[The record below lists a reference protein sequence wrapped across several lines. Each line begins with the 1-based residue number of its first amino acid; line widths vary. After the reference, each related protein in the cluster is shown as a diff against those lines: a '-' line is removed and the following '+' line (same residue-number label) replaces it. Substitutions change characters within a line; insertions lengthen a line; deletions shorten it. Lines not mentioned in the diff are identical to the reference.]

1 MKAKHV
7 FTTLG
12 IAFAMGIGVA
22 AAANISN
29 NIQPA
34 KADGVTT
41 LYLDTNLLTWY
52 GDQSRAYLYGD
63 SQNNTWPG
71 QPLTQVSGSLYKLDV
86 ENMSNY
92 HSVIFLRSNGTN
104 VWNRTSKDGGT
115 AISLPTDWTVANK
128 FTFNDDWDG
137 NTEYNDGNYTGS
149 WSFYNANNKHTVNTV
164 LDKWGTETVNGSV
177 EVVDGN
183 AVPAPAYDFGYSFSG
198 WFSDA
203 QYTEGNEVTAVTSDM
218 TVYGKITKVATK
230 SFSLDASLAADFSG
244 KMGVA
249 IYAWEPSGKTNAE
262 WPGVSTPIWAGS
274 ITLPE
279 DASFV
284 VCNGTDKNAEDFT
297 QTVDVSF
304 APAIDGDT
312 LILLDT
318 KTDGKVDTAWES
330 EGVATNNYTVKCDGN
345 TYSFALADTDKPEGV
360 VHQFKATISDARRA
374 NVLEFYQNGTLI
386 ESDLGVDYDQGQ
398 PVAGNNIIGDLT
410 NGFRV
415 YHRALNM
422 DVYLKVYSDG
432 GRSLWGAGYEEE
444 IFRLKTNSQT
454 VEYAHIDNTFEPSG
468 DYIKQ
473 YKTDN
478 TYAFEDDVEYV
489 ISDYMGTTQNVAV
502 EDGDNN
508 AKMVESYLTRFT
520 VYNDCSENLY
530 IKIKADLSITLW
542 IGGKYHART
551 LSIDGT
557 PYQMEVYEEEGQPLQ
572 YRLTGV
578 HLFAG
583 QTISY
588 SYDGTPVELTAK
600 AIGNNNLTSDLV
612 TIADATSADIYLNPA
627 DNTIWVG
634 GLGSVGGFHLLITNV
649 HTGKVTFVNMAQNP
663 DNASEYFIAAYAFK
677 EGDAIQIID
686 CSSGSAL
693 PTRFNPAGGLNQYS
707 NENFEVSHGEVVCT
721 ADVTVNAYIQLASG
735 ADKLYFGSVPE
746 AVPNALTFV
755 ANFYSHMRNACGQPV
770 NKGAYVKSAWKNN
783 VVPDYNELSADAK
796 AILDQGGYSPYQE
809 IREFAER
816 YIYFMQVFGEEQQ
829 LANFMGWEIPAAS
842 NQYSVVSTN
851 NSVIMIAVISAIV
864 VTSSA
869 GLFFIIRRKK
879 FEK

>member
-12 IAFAMGIGVA
+12 LAFAMGIGVA
-22 AAANISN
+22 ASIGASR

-34 KADGVTT
+34 KALDASSVI
-41 LYLDTNLLTWY
+41 YLDVSGGNWFADSAKVAIWNHQGSAFEEFTFDSTTNLYKATLSSACTSFNLFRGSALSWDNKWNQSDDASFEEGKDLIISTGYSDGKMTFTW
-52 GDQSRAYLYGD
+52 S
-63 SQNNTWPG
+63 T
-71 QPLTQVSGSLYKLDV
+71 
-86 ENMSNY
+86 
-92 HSVIFLRSNGTN
+92 
-104 VWNRTSKDGGT
+104 
-115 AISLPTDWTVANK
+115 
-128 FTFNDDWDG
+128 
-137 NTEYNDGNYTGS
+137 YTPATI
-149 WSFYNANNKHTVNTV
+149 YTVNTV
-164 LDKWGTETVNGSV
+164 LDKWGTETVNGSA
-177 EVVDGN
+177 EVVDGHP
-183 AVPAPAYDFGYSFSG
+183 VPAPAYDFGYSFSG

-304 APAIDGDT
+304 APAVDGDT
-312 LILLDT
+312 LILLDS

-422 DVYLKVYSDG
+422 DVYLKVYGDG

-454 VEYAHIDNTFEPSG
+454 VEYAHIDNTFVPSG
-468 DYIKQ
+468 DYVKQ

-520 VYNDCSENLY
+520 VYNDCTENLY

-551 LSIDGT
+551 LNIDDT

-572 YRLTGV
+572 YRVTGV

-600 AIGNNNLTSDLV
+600 AIGNNNLTSGLV
-612 TIADATSADIYLNPA
+612 TIADAASADIYLNPA

-663 DNASEYFIAAYAFK
+663 NNASEYFIAAYAFK
-677 EGDAIQIID
+677 EGDAIQIMD
-686 CSSGSAL
+686 CSSASAL
-693 PTRFNPAGGLNQYS
+693 PTVFNPAGGLNTYS
-707 NENFEVSHGEVVCT
+707 DEHFAVSHGEVQCT
-721 ADVTVNAYIQLASG
+721 ADVTVNAYIQLSSG

-755 ANFYSHMRNACGQPV
+755 SHFKSHMQNSCSQPDED
-770 NKGAYVKSAWKNN
+770 KGAYVKSAWKNSI
-783 VVPDYNELSADAK
+783 VPEYNALSDDAK
-796 AILDQGGYSPYQE
+796 AILDEGGTSPYQE

-829 LANFMGWEIPAAS
+829 LANFMGWVIPAAS
-842 NQYSVVSTN
+842 VQYSAINTN
-851 NSVIMIAVISAIV
+851 NSLDILPESH
-864 VTSSA
+864 
-869 GLFFIIRRKK
+869 
-879 FEK
+879 E